1 MISNNGRESM
11 KQNARLIFY
20 HRTTA
25 ENARSII
32 ESGFSNSLG
41 YFLSNRTWTGVWLS
55 SRPLD
60 SGDYGEDDAL
70 LMVRLDIPEEQLA
83 RWEWTAEGRSYR
95 EWLIPAQL
103 INGVMTVVLVDQL
116 DLLPV
121 AA

>member
-116 DLLPV
+116 DLL
-121 AA
+121 